1 MSSSACNALKFF
13 SVESSSV
20 KLQFTIDIFF
30 KTAVLRKLFDIRFSY
45 KHSNFSRVCLLVKMA
60 SKTVTRSICLPN
72 TKPTQTSLQTNRK
85 QSFKKDF
92 PQHSNDTTPPSWLN
106 EIGKVLLFQDIF
118 HVLVCQSIILHFD
131 IWRLSHVVSWSVG
144 MPRD

>member
-1 MSSSACNALKFF
+1 
-13 SVESSSV
+13 
-20 KLQFTIDIFF
+20 
-30 KTAVLRKLFDIRFSY
+30 
-45 KHSNFSRVCLLVKMA
+45 MA